1 MISDVLTINPRRHTR
16 ISYEI
21 GSLIPGRFTGIVLW
35 RPAF

>member
-1 MISDVLTINPRRHTR
+1 MAHG

-21 GSLIPGRFTGIVLW
+21 GSLIPGRFTSIVLW